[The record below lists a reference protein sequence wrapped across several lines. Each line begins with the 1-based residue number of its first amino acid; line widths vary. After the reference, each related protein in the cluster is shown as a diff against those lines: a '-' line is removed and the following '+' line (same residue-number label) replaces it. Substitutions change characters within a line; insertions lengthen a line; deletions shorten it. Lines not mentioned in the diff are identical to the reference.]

1 MKSHADIFLH
11 VSHAFEGD
19 LERRRNLYRSHLHY
33 FTPDDTV
40 VDIGCGD
47 GIWLELLRDAGIRG
61 VGVDQDPAKRSIC
74 KSKGLDVLDAANFD
88 MIGNALTAFHLVEHL
103 EPMQV
108 IELLSNWRW
117 NKILIITPNIEHPSV
132 HGTFWKD
139 ISHVRPY
146 PSCVLVE
153 ILKEVGM
160 NSVEATT
167 QADGWDVVVY
177 GERSR
182 K

>member
-1 MKSHADIFLH
+1 LKGDIEIFTD

-19 LERRRNLYRSHLHY
+19 LERRRNLYRAHLHY
-33 FTPDDTV
+33 FTPEDIV

-47 GIWLELLRDAGIRG
+47 GVWLELLRDAGIRS

-74 KSKGLDVLDAANFD
+74 KSKGLNVLEDAAFD
-88 MIGNALTAFHLVEHL
+88 QIGNALTAFHLVEHL
-103 EPMQV
+103 EPMQA
-108 IELLSNWRW
+108 IHLLNDGRW
-117 NKILIITPNIEHPSV
+117 DKILLITPNIEHPSV

-153 ILKEVGM
+153 MLKEVGM
-160 NSVEATT
+160 NSVEAST

-182 K
+182 